1 MARRNTGARL
11 PEGTFLTDFSSPERV
26 RQTLGSAA
34 AIQAEYSRQRSI
46 IRKRVE
52 RMAAAG
58 EVYNRLY
65 KTFGNL
71 AEDLPAVKN
80 LTTEQMAKL
89 LGATS
94 RAIAGGYQ
102 NTLKEIRSAR
112 KEAVS
117 VMRQRAEE
125 EDDSELA
132 AALSKEP
139 TPAQMARIHTIM
151 GMVQRTLG
159 RKMVDSNELL
169 EDATKMVMTSKSKT
183 SLLTLAS
190 QVMAAQGYDD
200 MDDLMAMKDHFTAK
214 GTTRVSWA
222 KAHKARGK

>member
-11 PEGTFLTDFSSPERV
+11 PEGTFLTDYSSPERV
-26 RQTLGSAA
+26 RKTLGSDS

-46 IRKRVE
+46 IRKRIE

-58 EVYNRLY
+58 EVYNRLF

-71 AEDLPAVKN
+71 AEDLPVVKN

-94 RAIAGGYQ
+94 RALAGGYQ
-102 NTLKEIRSAR
+102 NTLKAIRAAR

-125 EDDSELA
+125 EDDTELA

-139 TPAQMARIHTIM
+139 SPAQMARIHTIM

-200 MDDLMAMKDHFTAK
+200 MDDLMAMKDRFTAR

>member
-26 RQTLGSAA
+26 LKILGSES

-46 IRKRVE
+46 IRKRIE

-58 EVYNRLY
+58 EVYNRLF

-112 KEAVS
+112 KEVVS
-117 VMRQRAEE
+117 VMRQRAEQ

-132 AALSKEP
+132 EALSKDP

-159 RKMVDSNELL
+159 RKMADSNELL

-200 MDDLMAMKDHFTAK
+200 MDDLMAMKDRFTAK

>member
-11 PEGTFLTDFSSPERV
+11 PEGTFLTDYSSPERV
-26 RQTLGSAA
+26 RQTLGSDS

-71 AEDLPAVKN
+71 VEDLPAVKN

-102 NTLKEIRSAR
+102 NTLRDIKAARS
-112 KEAVS
+112 EAVS
-117 VMRQRAEE
+117 VMRQRAEQE
-125 EDDSELA
+125 NDTELVE
-132 AALSKEP
+132 ALSKEP

-159 RKMVDSNELL
+159 RKMVDSNELQ
-169 EDATKMVMTSKSKT
+169 EDATKIVMTSKSKT

-200 MDDLMAMKDHFTAK
+200 MDDLMAMKDRFTAR